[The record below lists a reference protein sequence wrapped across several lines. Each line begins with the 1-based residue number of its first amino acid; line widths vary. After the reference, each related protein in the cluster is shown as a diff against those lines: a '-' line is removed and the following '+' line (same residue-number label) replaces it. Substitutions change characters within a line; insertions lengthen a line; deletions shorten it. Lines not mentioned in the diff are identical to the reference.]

1 MSESWFEG
9 VGLAESPFAEAES
22 AVTDEVEALAGAW
35 PAEAVRLPP
44 SWPEDEE
51 DNAGGAGPE
60 SVPGDR
66 GESEDE
72 AVTQARAF
80 LGGSIW
86 TYASRA
92 CGSRVSVFVSAA
104 AQGREKVD
112 LMLFVHGLLDVCGA
126 PRVMPEGLV
135 SAAPFALGK
144 IVAES
149 VRPMILVVPCFQP
162 GNDKSWSPHRLDRPG
177 AINALF
183 AEVLAETGRR
193 LNRAPPTID
202 QLIVAGHSRAFGIL
216 YPLARASASPE
227 LGKGALARL
236 SRIWALDATYG
247 TPPIAAFE
255 SLTKAKQGLAV
266 EIVYRAKSDTD
277 KFSGVS
283 CVGALALRPI
293 PRSISHCA
301 VPGRMLPALL
311 AELPP
316 PRPGALEAGS
326 EAEDLWAETPGS
338 GWSESGVTETEWLEA
353 EADALDRFDTLDS
366 QTWDESHA
374 FGESRALDEVS
385 LESEDESPAGFQM
398 EGFDHEMSLA
408 EAENARYSG
417 ELGAMPAHEA
427 LSAAFEAED
436 LFEAEEFAR
445 HALYEAIVDEDA
457 DHGEDVGDHEL
468 EVVPA
473 RSRPPIRRTAQL
485 RTAWRDYECAR
496 HKMRTLRL
504 FGWDTPV
511 NPNTVDAWRALE
523 QALLTAGYQAHR
535 AWVFKCRDIG
545 GQQTR
550 SLHAYGL
557 AIDIDHARPTCNVNR
572 ATPDGRAV
580 IFSTAATKDERC
592 RDVRQGRADTSF
604 TPAQVAAVEA
614 LRTVDGH
621 QVFAWGGRWRTTKDT
636 MHFQINVTPAEL
648 ARGIRLEPE
657 SGAAEFDLFEDEMDA
672 VESFV
677 PPMAMPP
684 FTREHYQMSDREA
697 VVVPAR
703 PGGREV
709 SRRVTDI
716 VAEVLRL
723 AGRDPVAWYN
733 DFTSGVTFLGRP
745 IRDPIHVH
753 LAEHLHDAERRLAA
767 RYGGANADPTAA
779 GVALG
784 LDKKEKIIGSRTYPT
799 SAAVSMHMFGL
810 AIDVNYTAN
819 PYISKKANPV
829 FARAGQLIRHRPAAW
844 RARMTYAQLS
854 DLNQTLKCYFA
865 LLGDDAA
872 LQASLTDA
880 TTEPWHGKTVAQAQ
894 SRIQKDLQSL
904 ARLWERTD
912 RDQLAVLRKTGFMN
926 LKQEFVEGIGLSWGA
941 AYGDMMHFDMR
952 NDGGIGQRIHAAIR
966 HWIAQQQAKA
976 AAPPAP

>member
-22 AVTDEVEALAGAW
+22 AMTDDVEALAWAW
-35 PAEAVRLPP
+35 PAEAVGLPP

-51 DNAGGAGPE
+51 DNAGGAGLG
-60 SVPGDR
+60 SAPGDR

-72 AVTQARAF
+72 AATQTRAF

-92 CGSRVSVFVSAA
+92 CGSPVSVFVPAA
-104 AQGREKVD
+104 AQRREKVD
-112 LMLFVHGLLDVCGA
+112 LMLYVHGYLLGPCDKPPV
-126 PRVMPEGLV
+126 VPEGLV
-135 SAAPFALGK
+135 AAAPFALGK

-149 VRPMILVVPCFQP
+149 ARPMILVVPRFQP
-162 GNDKSWSPHRLDRPG
+162 GNNKSWSPHRLDHPS
-177 AINALF
+177 AINALI

-202 QLIVAGHSRAFGIL
+202 QLIVAGHSRAYGIL
-216 YPLARASASPE
+216 YPLAHASASPE

-255 SLTKAKQGLAV
+255 SLTKTKQGLRV
-266 EIVYRAKSDTD
+266 EIIYRMGAKSLTD
-277 KFSGVS
+277 KFECASRA
-283 CVGALALRPI
+283 GALALRPI
-293 PRSISHCA
+293 PQSIAHCD
-301 VPGRMLPALL
+301 VPARMLPALL

-316 PRPGALEAGS
+316 PRPDALDAGS

-338 GWSESGVTETEWLEA
+338 GWSQSGLTETEWLEA
-353 EADALDRFDTLDS
+353 EPDALDRFDTLDS
-366 QTWDESHA
+366 RAWDESHA
-374 FGESRALDEVS
+374 FGEKLLDADGAELLADPGFVS
-385 LESEDESPAGFQM
+385 EFEELHEPAG
-398 EGFDHEMSLA
+398 
-408 EAENARYSG
+408 
-417 ELGAMPAHEA
+417 
-427 LSAAFEAED
+427 AFEAED

-445 HALYEAIVDEDA
+445 HALYEAIIDEDA

-557 AIDIDHARPTCNVNR
+557 AIDIDHARPICNVNR

-657 SGAAEFDLFEDEMDA
+657 SGAAESDLFEDEMDA

-684 FTREHYQMSDREA
+684 FTREHYQMSDREK
-697 VVVPAR
+697 VVVRAR
-703 PGGREV
+703 HGGREV
-709 SRRVTDI
+709 RRRVTDI

-753 LAEHLHDAERRLAA
+753 LAEHLHDAEHRLAA

-784 LDKKEKIIGSRTYPT
+784 LDKKDKIIGSRPYPT
-799 SAAVSMHMFGL
+799 SAPVSMHMFGL

-819 PYISKKANPV
+819 PFISEKANPV

-844 RARMTYAQLS
+844 RKGMTYAQLS

-894 SRIQKDLQSL
+894 SRIQKDLQGL
-904 ARLWERTD
+904 ARLWQRTD

-926 LKQEFVEGIGLSWGA
+926 LKQEFVKGIGLSWGA

-952 NDGGIGQRIHAAIR
+952 NDGGIGHGIYEAIR
-966 HWIAQQQAKA
+966 RWMAQQAKA

>member
-1 MSESWFEG
+1 
-9 VGLAESPFAEAES
+9 
-22 AVTDEVEALAGAW
+22 
-35 PAEAVRLPP
+35 
-44 SWPEDEE
+44 
-51 DNAGGAGPE
+51 
-60 SVPGDR
+60 
-66 GESEDE
+66 
-72 AVTQARAF
+72 
-80 LGGSIW
+80 
-86 TYASRA
+86 
-92 CGSRVSVFVSAA
+92 
-104 AQGREKVD
+104 
-112 LMLFVHGLLDVCGA
+112 
-126 PRVMPEGLV
+126 
-135 SAAPFALGK
+135 
-144 IVAES
+144 
-149 VRPMILVVPCFQP
+149 
-162 GNDKSWSPHRLDRPG
+162 
-177 AINALF
+177 
-183 AEVLAETGRR
+183 
-193 LNRAPPTID
+193 
-202 QLIVAGHSRAFGIL
+202 
-216 YPLARASASPE
+216 
-227 LGKGALARL
+227 
-236 SRIWALDATYG
+236 
-247 TPPIAAFE
+247 
-255 SLTKAKQGLAV
+255 
-266 EIVYRAKSDTD
+266 
-277 KFSGVS
+277 
-283 CVGALALRPI
+283 
-293 PRSISHCA
+293 
-301 VPGRMLPALL
+301 MLPALL

-316 PRPGALEAGS
+316 PRPDALDAGS

-338 GWSESGVTETEWLEA
+338 GWSQSEVTETEWLEA
-353 EADALDRFDTLDS
+353 EAN
-366 QTWDESHA
+366 
-374 FGESRALDEVS
+374 ALDEVS
-385 LESEDESPAGFQM
+385 LESEDESSAGFQM

-445 HALYEAIVDEDA
+445 HALYEAIIDEDA

-468 EVVPA
+468 EVVPD
-473 RSRPPIRRTAQL
+473 RSRPPIRWTAQL

-523 QALLTAGYQAHR
+523 QALVTAGYQAHR

-580 IFSTAATKDERC
+580 RFSTAATKDERC

-657 SGAAEFDLFEDEMDA
+657 SGAAKSNLFEDEMHA

-677 PPMAMPP
+677 PPMAAPP
-684 FTREHYQMSDREA
+684 FTREHYQMSDREK

-703 PGGREV
+703 HGGREV
-709 SRRVTDI
+709 RRRVTDI

-723 AGRDPVAWYN
+723 AGQDAVAWYN

-753 LAEHLHDAERRLAA
+753 LAEHLRDVERRLAA

-784 LDKKEKIIGSRTYPT
+784 LDKKDKIIGSRPYPT

-819 PYISKKANPV
+819 PFISERANPV
-829 FARAGQLIRHRPAAW
+829 FARAGQLIRHRPATW
-844 RARMTYAQLS
+844 REGMTYAQLS
-854 DLNQTLKCYFA
+854 DLNQTLKGYFA

-880 TTEPWHGKTVAQAQ
+880 KTEPWHGMTVAQAQ
-894 SRIQKDLQSL
+894 SRIQIDLECLASL
-904 ARLWERTD
+904 WQRTD

-952 NDGGIGQRIHAAIR
+952 NDGGIGQQIYKAIR
-966 HWIAQQQAKA
+966 RWIAQQQAKV